1 MAKYKSHQLNKLKNK
16 QLNMIT
22 NNKLTNN
29 KLDKLRNN
37 TWRVRSNKYKQIYCK
52 NKQRNN
58 KLQGKSRLIK
68 FQYRTKELKKIKTM
82 VKVRV
87 QIKQI
92 K

>member
-1 MAKYKSHQLNKLKNK
+1 MGRYKSHQLNKLKNK

-29 KLDKLRNN
+29 QLNKLRNN

-68 FQYRTKELKKIKTM
+68 FQFRTKELKKIKTM

-87 QIKQI
+87 QIK
-92 K
+92 

>member
-1 MAKYKSHQLNKLKNK
+1 MGKYKSNQLTKLKNK

-29 KLDKLRNN
+29 KLNKLRNN

-52 NKQRNN
+52 NKQRKN

-68 FQYRTKELKKIKTM
+68 FQYRTKELKKIKRM
-82 VKVRV
+82 IKVRV
-87 QIKQI
+87 
-92 K
+92 